1 MTKVVEPGHE
11 YSAFIAFA
19 TGGAITFSAIS
30 LKLGIYRKSTVFCM
44 QNIYSCPMKTHH
56 LQK

>member
-19 TGGAITFSAIS
+19 TS
-30 LKLGIYRKSTVFCM
+30 LFTGFGSDVRRLTKSIHLASVRLTV
-44 QNIYSCPMKTHH
+44 
-56 LQK
+56 